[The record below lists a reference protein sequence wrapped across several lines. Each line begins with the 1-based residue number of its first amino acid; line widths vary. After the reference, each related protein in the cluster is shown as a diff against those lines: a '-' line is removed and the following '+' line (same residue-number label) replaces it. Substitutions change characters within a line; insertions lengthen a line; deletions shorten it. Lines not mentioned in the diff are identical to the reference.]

1 MWKLRQLHSVYYN
14 NLKKKE
20 RGFLFF
26 LLMSFL
32 PSDLVSVRIR
42 FEGSRFGICCD
53 EVEDSLT
60 ISTLLEQVKSH
71 IPVGLQ
77 EGLVQLT
84 YLDGQQLMDV
94 TDRIRICKRNV
105 NGAFNY
111 EFILRTSTEEEQRL
125 IKRLPELDEEE
136 DEIRGKRSFIYQQ
149 LEEIKQIYKK
159 AKK

>member
-1 MWKLRQLHSVYYN
+1 
-14 NLKKKE
+14 
-20 RGFLFF
+20 
-26 LLMSFL
+26 MSFL

-53 EVEDSLT
+53 EVEDTLSLAA
-60 ISTLLEQVKSH
+60 LLEQVKSH

-84 YLDGQQLMDV
+84 YLDGKQLTDV
-94 TDRIRICKRNV
+94 TDPLRMCKRNGS
-105 NGAFNY
+105 GAFNY

-125 IKRLPELDEEE
+125 IKRLPELDEEIE
-136 DEIRGKRSFIYQQ
+136 EIKGKRSFVYHQ

-159 AKK
+159 AKQ